1 MSSSSHRHS
10 AHSTRGRDRGHDRDK
25 DRDHDRPNPSAAP
38 PVDPISEDDYFRK
51 ATEFRKWLRDD
62 RGQYLD
68 ELSSSDAR
76 RVFRKFVRRWNKGE
90 LDAEYY
96 RGTVALGGAETT
108 RYQWAFVSKLPDDE
122 QDRIAST
129 ARAVSKAGSQSKL
142 PAPPLSRPVGPAR
155 DRDRPYPRDRDRD
168 PVDIDDDRDRA
179 AAHRRAERRTA
190 RRDATDR
197 AAELAP
203 PPSTAREAM
212 LEKRRATTDF
222 HRSRAEARSDWTAE
236 VPEHVALGGGGK
248 EEFEAAKRRRDAA
261 AERRAAARR
270 ETAEP
275 VDDRLAAMR
284 AKEDAAMAMFHQLAA
299 KFKPT

>member
-1 MSSSSHRHS
+1 MSSTMSSSSHRHS
-10 AHSTRGRDRGHDRDK
+10 AHSTRDRDRDRDRGHGRDK
-25 DRDHDRPNPSAAP
+25 DHTRTPVAP
-38 PVDPISEDDYFRK
+38 ANIEPITEDDYFRK

-96 RGTVALGGAETT
+96 RGTVALAGAETT
-108 RYQWAFVSKLPDDE
+108 RYQWAFVSKLPDHE

-129 ARAVSKAGSQSKL
+129 ARAVSKAGSQSRI
-142 PAPPLSRPVGPAR
+142 PAPPPPSRSVGPAR
-155 DRDRPYPRDRDRD
+155 DRDRPYRD
-168 PVDIDDDRDRA
+168 PADIDDDRDRA

-190 RRDATDR
+190 RRDAADR

-222 HRSRAEARSDWTAE
+222 HRSRAEARSDWTAD

-248 EEFEAAKRRRDAA
+248 EEFEAAY
-261 AERRAAARR
+261 
-270 ETAEP
+270 
-275 VDDRLAAMR
+275 VICWL
-284 AKEDAAMAMFHQLAA
+284 
-299 KFKPT
+299 

>member
-10 AHSTRGRDRGHDRDK
+10 AHSTRDRDRGHDRD
-25 DRDHDRPNPSAAP
+25 RDRPNPSAAP
-38 PVDPISEDDYFRK
+38 PVDPITEDDYYRK

-68 ELSSSDAR
+68 ELASSDAR

-96 RGTVALGGAETT
+96 RGTVALAGAETT

-129 ARAVSKAGSQSKL
+129 ARAVSKAGSQSKI
-142 PAPPLSRPVGPAR
+142 PAPPPSRSVGPAR
-155 DRDRPYPRDRDRD
+155 DRDRPYRD
-168 PVDIDDDRDRA
+168 PSDMDDDRDRA
-179 AAHRRAERRTA
+179 AAQRRAERRTA
-190 RRDATDR
+190 RRDALDR

-203 PPSTAREAM
+203 PPSTAREAI

-222 HRSRAEARSDWTAE
+222 HRSRAEARSDWTAD

-261 AERRAAARR
+261 ADRRAAARR

-299 KFKPT
+299 KFKPA

>member
-1 MSSSSHRHS
+1 MSSSSHRRS
-10 AHSTRGRDRGHDRDK
+10 AHSMRGHDRDRDY
-25 DRDHDRPNPSAAP
+25 DRDRDRATPSI
-38 PVDPISEDDYFRK
+38 DPITEDDYYRK

-90 LDAEYY
+90 LDPEYY
-96 RGTVALGGAETT
+96 RGTVALAGAETT
-108 RYQWAFVSKLPDDE
+108 RYQWAFVSNLPDDE

-129 ARAVSKAGSQSKL
+129 ARAVSKAGSGS
-142 PAPPLSRPVGPAR
+142 APPPARPVGPSRDRDR

-168 PVDIDDDRDRA
+168 RDPADIDNDRDLA

-190 RRDATDR
+190 RRDAADR

-299 KFKPT
+299 KFKPA